1 MRRPDFKVLGAFVS
15 AFNVAVPLVLD
26 AHGLFPDWPWQ
37 VHALIG
43 FVGFVVFMVWIVQ
56 DLHHRITQLE
66 GIRPI
71 PCLRMW
77 LANNQA
83 YLEIENKG
91 EYASFKAMAEIV
103 EGDRCGELYDLV
115 WHPTAKLNKND
126 KAQILLAE
134 MQQGGKFVTFCGT
147 LRKETALTQAA
158 IDEHKLKE
166 RYPKSYSEM
175 SHGIEPPEDRHIL
188 EITISSNPSALKPLE
203 RKRYL
208 LGKDKDGNLLF
219 TEVEL
224 TSHKEGSL
232 SQ

>member
-1 MRRPDFKVLGAFVS
+1 MLGAIVS
-15 AFNVAVPLVLD
+15 AFNVAIPLVLD
-26 AHGLFPDWPWQ
+26 VRGLFPDWAWQ
-37 VHALIG
+37 LHALIG
-43 FVGFVVFMVWIVQ
+43 FCVFAGFMSWIVH
-56 DLHHRITQLE
+56 DLRHRITQLE
-66 GIRPI
+66 GVRPI
-71 PCLRMW
+71 PSLRMR

-91 EYASFKAMAEIV
+91 ESASFKAMAEIV
-103 EGDRCGELYDLV
+103 EGDKCGELYDLV
-115 WHPTAKLNKND
+115 WCPTADLNKND

-147 LRKETALTQAA
+147 FRKETALTQAA
-158 IDEHKLKE
+158 IDAHKLKE

-175 SHGIEPPEDRHIL
+175 SHGIEPPEDKHIL